1 MFDFTIDGR
10 IVSVK
15 EGTTILEAARSA
27 GLHIPTLCYLKN
39 VSSIGSCRL
48 CVVEVEGTAG
58 LVSSCNTLV
67 KPGMVVHTNSDA
79 ITAARRTAL
88 QLIIADHGLN
98 TTQYCF
104 SCPKN
109 GSCELQDRCRE
120 LGVETTPF
128 DVKPAGGP
136 ILDSN
141 PFIAFNPALCIR
153 CQRCVGACNNAAGNH
168 TLITGRRGV
177 RTSILAPFA
186 EDWKSTNCE
195 SCGNCA
201 GACPTGAITM
211 KRRRQYRS
219 WEIQRVRTTCPHC
232 ATGCQY
238 NLVVKNGRIVDT
250 EALDGPTNHGLLCVK
265 GRSASFDFVHSPQRL
280 TTPLIRSKITGEL
293 EPASWDEALDTVAA
307 GLRRNMGRAGF
318 FTSARCTN
326 EENYL
331 MQRFAREVMSTNNV
345 DHCAHL

>member
-104 SCPKN
+104 RKTAAAN
-109 GSCELQDRCRE
+109 CRTAAE
-120 LGVETTPF
+120 
-128 DVKPAGGP
+128 
-136 ILDSN
+136 SS
-141 PFIAFNPALCIR
+141 AL
-153 CQRCVGACNNAAGNH
+153 
-168 TLITGRRGV
+168 
-177 RTSILAPFA
+177 
-186 EDWKSTNCE
+186 
-195 SCGNCA
+195 
-201 GACPTGAITM
+201 
-211 KRRRQYRS
+211 KRRPLTLSPPGDRS
-219 WEIQRVRTTCPHC
+219 STRTPS
-232 ATGCQY
+232 
-238 NLVVKNGRIVDT
+238 LPLI
-250 EALDGPTNHGLLCVK
+250 P
-265 GRSASFDFVHSPQRL
+265 RSAFA
-280 TTPLIRSKITGEL
+280 
-293 EPASWDEALDTVAA
+293 ASAA
-307 GLRRNMGRAGF
+307 
-318 FTSARCTN
+318 
-326 EENYL
+326 
-331 MQRFAREVMSTNNV
+331 
-345 DHCAHL
+345 

>member
-58 LVSSCNTLV
+58 LVSSCNTVV

-128 DVKPAGGP
+128 DVKPAGDRSSTRTP
-136 ILDSN
+136 SL
-141 PFIAFNPALCIR
+141 P
-153 CQRCVGACNNAAGNH
+153 
-168 TLITGRRGV
+168 LI
-177 RTSILAPFA
+177 P
-186 EDWKSTNCE
+186 
-195 SCGNCA
+195 
-201 GACPTGAITM
+201 
-211 KRRRQYRS
+211 
-219 WEIQRVRTTCPHC
+219 
-232 ATGCQY
+232 
-238 NLVVKNGRIVDT
+238 
-250 EALDGPTNHGLLCVK
+250 
-265 GRSASFDFVHSPQRL
+265 RSAFA
-280 TTPLIRSKITGEL
+280 
-293 EPASWDEALDTVAA
+293 ASAA
-307 GLRRNMGRAGF
+307 
-318 FTSARCTN
+318 
-326 EENYL
+326 
-331 MQRFAREVMSTNNV
+331 
-345 DHCAHL
+345 

>member
-10 IVSVK
+10 NVSVK

-109 GSCELQDRCRE
+109 CR
-120 LGVETTPF
+120 T
-128 DVKPAGGP
+128 
-136 ILDSN
+136 
-141 PFIAFNPALCIR
+141 
-153 CQRCVGACNNAAGNH
+153 AA
-168 TLITGRRGV
+168 
-177 RTSILAPFA
+177 
-186 EDWKSTNCE
+186 E
-195 SCGNCA
+195 SSGL
-201 GACPTGAITM
+201 
-211 KRRRQYRS
+211 KRRLLTSSPPGDRS
-219 WEIQRVRTTCPHC
+219 STRTPS
-232 ATGCQY
+232 
-238 NLVVKNGRIVDT
+238 LPLI
-250 EALDGPTNHGLLCVK
+250 P
-265 GRSASFDFVHSPQRL
+265 RSAFA
-280 TTPLIRSKITGEL
+280 
-293 EPASWDEALDTVAA
+293 ASAA
-307 GLRRNMGRAGF
+307 
-318 FTSARCTN
+318 
-326 EENYL
+326 
-331 MQRFAREVMSTNNV
+331 
-345 DHCAHL
+345 

>member
-104 SCPKN
+104 SCPKTAAAN
-109 GSCELQDRCRE
+109 CRTAAE
-120 LGVETTPF
+120 
-128 DVKPAGGP
+128 
-136 ILDSN
+136 SS
-141 PFIAFNPALCIR
+141 AL
-153 CQRCVGACNNAAGNH
+153 
-168 TLITGRRGV
+168 
-177 RTSILAPFA
+177 
-186 EDWKSTNCE
+186 
-195 SCGNCA
+195 
-201 GACPTGAITM
+201 
-211 KRRRQYRS
+211 KRRPLTLSPPGDRS
-219 WEIQRVRTTCPHC
+219 STRTPSLPLTP
-232 ATGCQY
+232 
-238 NLVVKNGRIVDT
+238 
-250 EALDGPTNHGLLCVK
+250 
-265 GRSASFDFVHSPQRL
+265 RSAFD
-280 TTPLIRSKITGEL
+280 
-293 EPASWDEALDTVAA
+293 ASAA
-307 GLRRNMGRAGF
+307 
-318 FTSARCTN
+318 
-326 EENYL
+326 
-331 MQRFAREVMSTNNV
+331 
-345 DHCAHL
+345 